1 MRVLIVEDFEPLRE
15 AMAQGLS
22 EAGFAVDAVGDGE
35 TGLWHGKSGEHD
47 VIVLDLM
54 LPRMDGMTV
63 LRELR
68 RAESRSR
75 VLVLTAKS
83 AAEERI
89 AGLEGGADDYL
100 GKPFVFGELL
110 ARVRA
115 LVRRKYEARGTV
127 LNVGDLRVELSGRQ
141 VWRGGR
147 QIVLS
152 AREFGLLEYL
162 ALNANRV
169 VTRGEIVAHVYDF
182 NASLESNVIDVFIG
196 LLRKKIEEPGK
207 PRLLHTRRGV
217 GYMLGLLEGTGAE

>member
-1 MRVLIVEDFEPLRE
+1 MPLT
-15 AMAQGLS
+15 LK
-22 EAGFAVDAVGDGE
+22 
-35 TGLWHGKSGEHD
+35 W
-47 VIVLDLM
+47 
-54 LPRMDGMTV
+54 
-63 LRELR
+63 
-68 RAESRSR
+68 
-75 VLVLTAKS
+75 

-127 LNVGDLRVELSGRQ
+127 LSVGDLRVELSGRQ

-182 NASLESNVIDVFIG
+182 NASLESNVIDFLICHRPDNQG
-196 LLRKKIEEPGK
+196 Y
-207 PRLLHTRRGV
+207 RGMMALYQTLV
-217 GYMLGLLEGTGAE
+217 VNAPVTKQNYMPIDIVTKENYEFYQN